1 MRVQPSPGRKKVREA
16 AHAFVCRETGRCELA
31 GVGPQS
37 ATNETVRLCAA
48 ADLLEPVRVS
58 ASHFGTGMG
67 RSGVETS
74 SSPW

>member
-1 MRVQPSPGRKKVREA
+1 MQRTPDETAECVSARGKSAGRQECASVPLLGFNATPSSMTSMPSCFA
-16 AHAFVCRETGRCELA
+16 W
-31 GVGPQS
+31 
-37 ATNETVRLCAA
+37 
-48 ADLLEPVRVS
+48 S

>member
-1 MRVQPSPGRKKVREA
+1 MKRTPDETAERVSARA
-16 AHAFVCRETGRCELA
+16 LA
-31 GVGPQS
+31 GRQECASVPRLGFN
-37 ATNETVRLCAA
+37 ATPSSMTSMPSCFAW
-48 ADLLEPVRVS
+48 S